1 MHSPQPVNA
10 IIKHAS
16 KSKRMTMISVA
27 IAALIGLSA
36 CGIKGDLKR
45 PAPIFKKNKTQAPTP
60 PNATPPNTTQEQ
72 VPTQTVQPSNPGK
85 A

>member
-1 MHSPQPVNA
+1 MHSSQPVNA
-10 IIKHAS
+10 VIKQPTM
-16 KSKRMTMISVA
+16 SKRMTMISVA

-45 PAPIFKKNKTQAPTP
+45 PAPIFNKTKTQAPTP
-60 PNATPPNTTQEQ
+60 PNATSPITAQEQ
-72 VPTQTVQPSNPGK
+72 TSMQTTQPSNPGK